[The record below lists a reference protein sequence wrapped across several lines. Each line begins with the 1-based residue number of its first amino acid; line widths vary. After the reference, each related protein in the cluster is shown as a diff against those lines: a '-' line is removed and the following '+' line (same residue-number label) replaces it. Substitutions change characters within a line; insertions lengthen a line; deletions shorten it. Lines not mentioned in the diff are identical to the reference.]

1 MRLTNSRQPPFVF
14 LKLSA
19 TPRKF
24 EGATPMSSA
33 AWLAITIVIVTAA
46 IKLVVDEKP
55 HHRHLAGRVL
65 GLVLQ
70 RVAILSQHRHLAGRV
85 LGLVLQQVAI
95 LSFRVCRFVDARA
108 VFFGAL
114 LHSQLPARDGRL
126 AVRAAHA
133 AALAAAF
140 AFDMAAAASVR
151 ANEWLNVRADALLAS
166 FSVVRVAR
174 TGFGA
179 ADVRAAGAGDVVLV
193 AARTDAEPTRRG
205 LARAMSPVRG
215 GVARRRLAFDT
226 TAAPPARFY
235 ILRRRLDAAADAAA
249 AVVVVGGGSLGR
261 QQRDVTPRERAVGEA
276 GGVQLGD
283 AADDGAGER
292 PHLRRQLGRPALPL
306 SILE

>member
-1 MRLTNSRQPPFVF
+1 MYSSVESASESMNSGPVGIPTVASRMRLTTTAFCL

-85 LGLVLQQVAI
+85 LGLVLQRVAI

-133 AALAAAF
+133 AAHAAAF
-140 AFDMAAAASVR
+140 AFDEEEEEVGNCAAHHWRRV
-151 ANEWLNVRADALLAS
+151 LLLVS
-166 FSVVRVAR
+166 
-174 TGFGA
+174 
-179 ADVRAAGAGDVVLV
+179 LV
-193 AARTDAEPTRRG
+193 ATC
-205 LARAMSPVRG
+205 
-215 GVARRRLAFDT
+215 
-226 TAAPPARFY
+226 
-235 ILRRRLDAAADAAA
+235 
-249 AVVVVGGGSLGR
+249 
-261 QQRDVTPRERAVGEA
+261 
-276 GGVQLGD
+276 
-283 AADDGAGER
+283 
-292 PHLRRQLGRPALPL
+292 
-306 SILE
+306 